1 MIQLIKIW
9 IAPKFDQSSVLPLA
23 SLLAVRGGDS
33 SNLFYRYDYSWFNFY
48 GFKIEPVMS
57 SADFIMLP
65 QGVRSCSGVSKKY
78 IDYWIERGGQEGKKV
93 LVFTAGDLQHGVVIP
108 RAIVFKAL
116 NYRFLKKEN
125 EIYIPVYVDDLL
137 AGRELALRHKGDK
150 PVVGFCGWAE
160 APGLIPKAKMKIKN
174 LGWESLAWL
183 TRNQNYLAYKKGIW
197 YRKRAI
203 DLLQADPKIK
213 SNFIIRPSYS
223 GSAKTIS
230 LDPAQ
235 ARKEFIDN
243 IISSDLV
250 LTPKGDG
257 NSSARFYEVLS
268 LGRIPILI
276 DTEIILP
283 LEDIIDYDSF
293 ILRIPYR
300 QLDQLPDLV
309 SKFYARLSDEDFV
322 KMQQKARDV
331 FLRYL
336 RYDSFFSYVF
346 QNVLN
351 QKS

>member
-1 MIQLIKIW
+1 MEQPVKIFVADKSFGGD
-9 IAPKFDQSSVLPLA
+9 ILPLVR
-23 SLLAVRGGDS
+23 LAGLSTSKS
-33 SNLFYRYDYSWFNFY
+33 SNIFYDYDNQ
-48 GFKIEPVMS
+48 GFSYLGFQFVDSIDES
-57 SADFIMLP
+57 DFILLLK
-65 QGVRSCSGVSKKY
+65 GVRSYSGKAKKMVDKWIKLGSKK
-78 IDYWIERGGQEGKKV
+78 GKKV
-93 LVFTAGDLQHGVVIP
+93 LVFTIGDLQHKIFIP
-108 RAIVFKAL
+108 QAVVFKML

-183 TRNQNYLAYKKGIW
+183 TRNKNYLAYKKGIW

-203 DLLQADPKIK
+203 DLLQADPRIK
-213 SNFIIRPSYS
+213 PNFIIRPSYS

-230 LDPAQ
+230 LNPAQ
-235 ARKEFIDN
+235 AREEFIDN

-250 LTPKGDG
+250 VTPKGDG

-276 DTEIILP
+276 DTDIILP
-283 LEDIIDYDSF
+283 LEDVIDYDSF
-293 ILRIPYR
+293 ILRVPYK
-300 QLDQLPDLV
+300 QLDKLPDLV
-309 SKFYARLSDEDFV
+309 AKFYARLSDEEFV
-322 KMQQKARDV
+322 KMQQQARDV
-331 FLRYL
+331 FLKYL

-346 QNVLN
+346 QNVLS